1 MDEANEAQ
9 GISEREA
16 AKFYGNAGEFL
27 VLGELLKRK
36 VEAYLALGRTQ
47 PDWDIGVSKP
57 GRSTLLR
64 VSVKSINW
72 PTTNAV
78 QIKHNDNFDVLVIAL
93 LNGEK
98 PTIFLVI
105 PNKDVSK
112 LLDAK
117 KVDRPGEV
125 RTITVRAN
133 YQDPSSK
140 PKNPDKEFKQY
151 EHKWEHITA

>member
-1 MDEANEAQ
+1 MDEANEAKE
-9 GISEREA
+9 ISEREA

-47 PDWDIGVSKP
+47 RDWDIGVIKP
-57 GRSTLLR
+57 GRNTPLR

-72 PTTNAV
+72 PETDAV
-78 QIKHNDNFDVLVIAL
+78 QIKPNDKFDVLVIAL

-98 PTIFLVI
+98 STIFLVI
-105 PNKDVSK
+105 PNEDVLK

-117 KVDRPGEV
+117 KVDRPGGV

-140 PKNPDKEFKQY
+140 PKNADKQFTQY
-151 EHKWEHITA
+151 QHKWAYITA